1 MPCDKA
7 QRLIIKKSP
16 TSQRGLLFSEQ
27 EAATSDSS
35 PLWLAFSVTHFS
47 PNLPLPLTGPSS
59 CSENISPEPHHAI
72 FPGHPWSVAEVHQRA
87 PASLTAQFYKILF
100 YNFSIICFIFPNQ
113 SYFEQVQR
121 GRRAHLWFPR

>member
-47 PNLPLPLTGPSS
+47 PNLPLPLMGPSS

-87 PASLTAQFYKILF
+87 PAQFTIF
-100 YNFSIICFIFPNQ
+100 CFIIFPLFV
-113 SYFEQVQR
+113 SFSRTSHILKCREA
-121 GRRAHLWFPR
+121 GELIFGFHAD